1 MAAIPFLR
9 GLCSFYRLKAGYGLA
24 DAGKARLAVEDDQGF
39 KERWR
44 VFASADGDP
53 DGLEG
58 LPCLQTK
65 LRSGSAKGL
74 VERIM
79 IKGRPG

>member
-1 MAAIPFLR
+1 
-9 GLCSFYRLKAGYGLA
+9 LKAFYGLA
-24 DAGKARLAVEDDQGF
+24 DAGKTDIAAEDGHGF

-44 VFASADGDP
+44 VFAAANGDA

-58 LPCLQTK
+58 LPGLQTQMRGCSSK
-65 LRSGSAKGL
+65 RL

-79 IKGRPG
+79 IEVDGGQNFQGVL